1 MAMPHSAESKSS
13 LRVLTS
19 VGPPTVSTPGMN
31 ASMAGR
37 PRTLSVVLPDRT
49 RSTLATLIAAFA
61 LLAAACGGTSST
73 STESSAPA
81 SDSGASSDTA
91 DGGSSADD
99 GGSTGDGAASVPA
112 ESDEPDAVTVE
123 AGSTDAANAS
133 WPHQFIEDGV
143 GGGIIDAND
152 YEGQDLVLWFWAP
165 W

>member
-19 VGPPTVSTPGMN
+19 VGPPTVSTPGLN

-37 PRTLSVVLPDRT
+37 RRTLSLVLTNRT

-61 LLAAACGGTSST
+61 LIAAACGGDSST

-81 SDSGASSDTA
+81 ADPGGSSDSSDS
-91 DGGSSADD
+91 GSSADE
-99 GGSTGDGAASVPA
+99 GGSTDDGAASVPA

-123 AGSTDAANAS
+123 ADSADPANAS

>member
-1 MAMPHSAESKSS
+1 
-13 LRVLTS
+13 
-19 VGPPTVSTPGMN
+19 
-31 ASMAGR
+31 MAGR
-37 PRTLSVVLPDRT
+37 RRTLSVVLPDRT

-61 LLAAACGGTSST
+61 LLAAACGGDSST

-81 SDSGASSDTA
+81 ADSGASSDTS
-91 DGGSSADD
+91 DSGSSTDEGSGADD
-99 GGSTGDGAASVPA
+99 GVDSMPA

-133 WPHQFIEDGV
+133 WPHRFVEDGV

>member
-1 MAMPHSAESKSS
+1 MPHSADSRSS

-19 VGPPTVSTPGMN
+19 VRPPTVSTPGMN

-37 PRTLSVVLPDRT
+37 RRTLSVVLPDRT

-61 LLAAACGGTSST
+61 LLAAACGGDSST

-81 SDSGASSDTA
+81 ADSGASSDTS
-91 DGGSSADD
+91 DSGSSTDEGSGADD
-99 GGSTGDGAASVPA
+99 GVDSMPA